1 MTRMSESTKIIIAA
15 IFLFFPFYVVIMHWT
30 IFLSWLKRKIRN
42 EDQRV
47 ASGLTG
53 VPLVFALAAFV
64 IVPST
69 TFRNYVAITILL
81 FDPMTWSLLFAIFR
95 WMVTGKWA

>member
-1 MTRMSESTKIIIAA
+1 MSESTKKLIAA
-15 IFLFFPFYVVIMHWT
+15 IFLLFPFYIVIMHWT
-30 IFLSWLKRKIRN
+30 IFLIWLKKKIRN
-42 EDQRV
+42 EDELV

-53 VPLVFALAAFV
+53 VPVVFALAAFV

-95 WMVTGKWA
+95 WMITCKWA